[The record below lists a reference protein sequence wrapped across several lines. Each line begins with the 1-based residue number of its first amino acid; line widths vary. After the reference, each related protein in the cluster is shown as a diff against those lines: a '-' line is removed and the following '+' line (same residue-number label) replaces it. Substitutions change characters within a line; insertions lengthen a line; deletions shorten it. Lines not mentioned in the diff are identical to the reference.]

1 MQPSDFAA
9 PINAFAEGTR
19 FAFLEGARTL
29 HHGTHPVTK
38 HRVAA
43 GGLVQR
49 TGDPIDVVAVKTFS
63 PAQEWEFKVEVQN
76 LKKMGRV
83 ASPHANIQYCFSAI
97 QIGAVG
103 HLIFQAAECNLS
115 QILHWREDQFAN
127 AFGNR
132 IKQHLRPSY
141 LLWEARDIRDAL
153 QWLHSGFSARNSLDR
168 YRCYHLDFKP
178 DNILVFAPG
187 HSDQE
192 DDIWIW
198 KIADFGRSVIENTSG
213 DWASPAPNG
222 SSAVGRSARR
232 LRTGV
237 YQAPEVESHE
247 HDIGTAAD
255 IWSFGCVLLEILVFA
270 HGGPD
275 AVKELE
281 KARNNVRNKPHF
293 YDASF
298 QFREDVK
305 EWLDNLRLHDE
316 GLQELW
322 SQVRGILRRDPRD
335 RPGTQELEQSLY
347 ITWSKVKTGQN
358 ELIFPPRPETPSTL
372 GPFIPESNPGPIAI
386 HIKEYPQEIE
396 QSAHEL
402 LQKRP
407 SDCRVST
414 TGDCAIFQVNSKQSS
429 TAYRAIPKWTESSD
443 KESCCSLAEEDGLR
457 DYKVKHIAAEGIFCV
472 ALICHVKDWTK
483 MRLLLHDRSSLNCDD
498 GSPPVDLS
506 ISTRG
511 DCIVHFEDKLRVFHQ
526 NLSQEALLF
535 PGKLKKAF
543 FSRNGKWIYI
553 WSRSRLPHGSAVD
566 RWTVFEVVS
575 DGSRL
580 AMHCRAP
587 FVPSRVAGTS
597 RDLLVPLGDFSDEG
611 ILRPLFLTIDRHGN
625 ARVLVVEGQ
634 RLFSIRVLDEFHGY
648 VGGAATPNG
657 RSILLIH
664 QSQRSRTPSLHVFDL
679 DPAQIQSSERSRDLI
694 MNYYEPQGSYLDG
707 YLIDAGFSLCSEDS
721 GVYAHFAVQR
731 GNDVFLK
738 RVCIGERSSALAS
751 SAFILRLV
759 EAFLSIPFSFGGFL
773 PHATISLPL
782 QPSMVS

>member
-1 MQPSDFAA
+1 MSAHGARPKWTIKNLNPRRKRKELSDICEKTSEDLWKSMCHRDDAQRRFVLLDDLRRIWGLRDGAQDTRLDRFRKLLASLERDPGIHDRHLKLLSILVWISYASWREFARAFPTLDDPQNWNDDTFTFKDPRQMRSLFESQVDDRTYTDKFCSAQFAFSPAPIVQMQPSDFAA

-97 QIGAVG
+97 QIGAVA

-115 QILHWREDQFAN
+115 QILHWRGDQFAN

-270 HGGPD
+270 HRGPD

-483 MRLLLHDRSSLNCDD
+483 MRLLLYDRSSLNCDD

-566 RWTVFEVVS
+566 RWTVFEVAS

-587 FVPSRVAGTS
+587 FVS
-597 RDLLVPLGDFSDEG
+597 LLTDS
-611 ILRPLFLTIDRHGN
+611 
-625 ARVLVVEGQ
+625 
-634 RLFSIRVLDEFHGY
+634 
-648 VGGAATPNG
+648 TPQCG
-657 RSILLIH
+657 
-664 QSQRSRTPSLHVFDL
+664 
-679 DPAQIQSSERSRDLI
+679 
-694 MNYYEPQGSYLDG
+694 
-707 YLIDAGFSLCSEDS
+707 
-721 GVYAHFAVQR
+721 
-731 GNDVFLK
+731 
-738 RVCIGERSSALAS
+738 
-751 SAFILRLV
+751 
-759 EAFLSIPFSFGGFL
+759 
-773 PHATISLPL
+773 
-782 QPSMVS
+782 